1 MVEVGNMGS
10 TDWLVGVTVHKAP
23 SRGAIRGARER
34 SSALEA
40 ELMTCTTS
48 AMVRCVRESLTAAR
62 ARLALLERGVAS

>member
-1 MVEVGNMGS
+1 MGS
-10 TDWLVGVTVHKAP
+10 TDWRGAVTGPTAP

-34 SSALEA
+34 ISALEA